1 MSAKFSA
8 GASQFPNYASASALF
23 FAVLLYLFTRNSPQ
37 DTQSCKA
44 GQWTET
50 GCQFL
55 PCHWILEWLQ
65 QRHLHSFS
73 PDYISLKKK
82 GGGAGWGGG
91 QIAILLLVLLLQ
103 RAVARIKIDL
113 AFSLWQCKTLYK
125 NQVTL
130 QKYTKT
136 MSTTRQNWPKCWT
149 LISRALSK
157 MEWIENISPFCT

>member
-1 MSAKFSA
+1 MLLQVLFS
-8 GASQFPNYASASALF
+8 
-23 FAVLLYLFTRNSPQ
+23 AVLLYLFTRNSPQ

-65 QRHLHSFS
+65 SRHLHFFS

-82 GGGAGWGGG
+82 KKKAEG

-113 AFSLWQCKTLYK
+113 AFPLQQCKTLYK

-136 MSTTRQNWPKCWT
+136 MSTTRQNWPKCWILT
-149 LISRALSK
+149 PRALSK